1 MLELLSKISIR
12 KLEQLVGRREL
23 RASRSIADNVGE
35 RTSESLARILLALNG
50 REILSKKEIRSAI
63 FETIPSQLL
72 KGLTEE
78 LVGHSLSANSDNA
91 AILAAMEWRPNNKLV
106 VAMRDILSIEERY
119 LPSIDRTQPMLERLL
134 PIGEI
139 PPLHKYQEN
148 VVNSVI
154 ENVNA
159 GRSMLVQ
166 MPTGSGKSRTAAEA
180 LVRFCET
187 SGVLQDG
194 KSVLWVAHSEELCE
208 QAVSAIRKVWVNKA
222 KAESKLVRLWA
233 GRNPSDFEVSGGI
246 VVASYQTLAS
256 ICSRKTSLQ
265 PVLREVTSCI
275 ILDEAH
281 MATATTYREAVE
293 SISNLT
299 TVRIGLTATPGR
311 GAKADNENKQL
322 AKFFDNRLI
331 SPPEFEGNA
340 VNYLREKGVLARCQR
355 YIIETGFKVETQ
367 KAASMLSDLPTR
379 LLDRLSESRER
390 NALILDSIQKEVE
403 DGMQILVF
411 SCSVKHSVLLTI
423 ALLERGVSAA
433 YVDSSVGGQRRR
445 EIVADFSEGKLPV
458 LINFGVLSTG
468 FDVPNVNTII
478 ITRPTSSVVLYSQMV
493 GRGLR
498 GPKMGGSEFFKLIDV
513 KDHFTKYGGVEA
525 VYDIFEDYWS

>member
-1 MLELLSKISIR
+1 
-12 KLEQLVGRREL
+12 
-23 RASRSIADNVGE
+23 
-35 RTSESLARILLALNG
+35 
-50 REILSKKEIRSAI
+50 
-63 FETIPSQLL
+63 
-72 KGLTEE
+72 
-78 LVGHSLSANSDNA
+78 
-91 AILAAMEWRPNNKLV
+91 
-106 VAMRDILSIEERY
+106 
-119 LPSIDRTQPMLERLL
+119 
-134 PIGEI
+134 
-139 PPLHKYQEN
+139 
-148 VVNSVI
+148 
-154 ENVNA
+154 
-159 GRSMLVQ
+159 
-166 MPTGSGKSRTAAEA
+166 
-180 LVRFCET
+180 
-187 SGVLQDG
+187 
-194 KSVLWVAHSEELCE
+194 
-208 QAVSAIRKVWVNKA
+208 
-222 KAESKLVRLWA
+222 
-233 GRNPSDFEVSGGI
+233 
-246 VVASYQTLAS
+246 
-256 ICSRKTSLQ
+256 
-265 PVLREVTSCI
+265 
-275 ILDEAH
+275 

-311 GAKADNENKQL
+311 GVKADNENKQL